1 MDGETVSLRPD
12 LCGGDV
18 CGVDGAPERVPV
30 GESAVP
36 HVLGSDDGRIRGGY
50 LSVQYRV
57 RGLAETPAA
66 SDEPGTSAG
75 LAIAAG
81 GSGAGQSPAALAQS
95 IRDLDLEEEEEVSEE
110 EVVEEVDDPPVIAV
124 LSKGDNGEVEV
135 EEDIV
140 QGKKDHPEEWKR
152 DYDNVD

>member
-18 CGVDGAPERVPV
+18 CGVDGAPERVPL

-66 SDEPGTSAG
+66 SDEPSTSAG

-95 IRDLDLEEEEEVSEE
+95 IRDLELDEEEEVSEE
-110 EVVEEVDDPPVIAV
+110 EGEEVDDSSDIEV
-124 LSKGDNGEVEV
+124 LSRVDKEEGV
-135 EEDIV
+135 EEKDIV
-140 QGKKDHPEEWKR
+140 QGKKYHPEEWKR